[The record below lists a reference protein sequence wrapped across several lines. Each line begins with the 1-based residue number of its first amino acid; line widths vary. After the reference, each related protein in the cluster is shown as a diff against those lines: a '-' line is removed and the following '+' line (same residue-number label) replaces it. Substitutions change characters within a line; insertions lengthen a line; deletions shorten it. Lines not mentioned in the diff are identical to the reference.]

1 MSKRSATHPRPTKGE
16 PSAKRPRIDAALN
29 DADSLHAHFLATN
42 AVALDAC
49 KKIDTMCEPKRNWC
63 KIRVVKFPMICSLQ
77 YNLGD
82 EAIRHKALLAIKFG
96 HFEREVPFLADLML
110 AHAFPVQTTSIPG
123 NDVIYHDCASSWDLC
138 KLDSERESLVAYT
151 EEASHRLT
159 HFIDQYNTRAALIEK
174 VRGCYGIEPSAT
186 LITFPCP
193 RMLRK
198 LFIEANDTDKDQR
211 IIAGMLIDI
220 CYPLIEA
227 GGAVAV
233 EKKASSDDES
243 SSSDDSSGSD

>member
-1 MSKRSATHPRPTKGE
+1 V
-16 PSAKRPRIDAALN
+16 AKRPRIDAALN

-49 KKIDTMCEPKRNWC
+49 KKIEAMCDPKLNWR
-63 KIRVVKFPMICSLQ
+63 KIRVVMFPVICSLQ

-82 EAIRHKALLAIKFG
+82 EVIRHKAMLAIRFG
-96 HFEREVPFLADLML
+96 HVEHEVPVLTDLML
-110 AHAFPVQTTSIPG
+110 AHTFPVQTTSIPG
-123 NDVIYHDCASSWDLC
+123 NGVIYHDCVSSWELC
-138 KLDSERESLVAYT
+138 KPDAERESLVAYT

-174 VRGCYGIEPSAT
+174 VRNRYGIDPDARSAT
-186 LITFPCP
+186 FSCR

-198 LFIEANDTDKDQR
+198 VHIDAADTDEDQR
-211 IIAGMLIDI
+211 IIADMLIDI

-227 GGAVAV
+227 GGAVVV

-243 SSSDDSSGSD
+243 SEDDDSSGSD